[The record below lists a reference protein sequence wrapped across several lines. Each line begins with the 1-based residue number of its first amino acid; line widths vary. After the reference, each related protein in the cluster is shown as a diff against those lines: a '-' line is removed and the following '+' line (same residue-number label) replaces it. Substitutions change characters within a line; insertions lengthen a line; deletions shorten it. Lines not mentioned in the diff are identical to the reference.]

1 MVTRLQKA
9 RDEKEELT
17 SNNSV
22 AFEFIIAGIGCF
34 VFSLVTVLLLPNN
47 TPLLIAAQI
56 LSFGIIMF
64 VISILAMLYIMYNKI
79 ICGDKIK

>member
-9 RDEKEELT
+9 RDTRRLP
-17 SNNSV
+17 SNDPT
-22 AFEFIIAGIGCF
+22 AFEFIVAGIGCF
-34 VFSLVTVLLLPNN
+34 IFSFVILFLLPNS

-56 LSFGIIMF
+56 LFFGIIMF